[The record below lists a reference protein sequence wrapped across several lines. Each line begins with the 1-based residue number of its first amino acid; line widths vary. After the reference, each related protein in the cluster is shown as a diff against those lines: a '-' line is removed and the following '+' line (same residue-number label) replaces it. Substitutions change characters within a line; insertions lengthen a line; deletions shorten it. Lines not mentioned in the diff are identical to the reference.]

1 VENWMNTTIENSDVV
16 LSSRVR
22 LARNISSMPFPH
34 KLGKE
39 KGRGLVKIVEDALF
53 SSSEV
58 GDNFKSIH
66 LWENDPVINKT
77 YFEKHLISYN
87 LLNNKETGAVIL
99 NKDETIS
106 IMINEE
112 DHIRIQ
118 CITAGM
124 NLNEA
129 YNIANNIDDI
139 LEKEL
144 NYAFSEKLGYITAC
158 PTNIGTGVRASVMIH
173 LPVITITNE
182 MSGVLNALTQVGMTI
197 RGQYGEGSKT
207 KGNIYQVS
215 NQVTL
220 GLSEQEILS
229 NLQAVALQLITQENI
244 SRQNVMTNYKYELE
258 DKIYRSFGVLKS
270 AVLIDLAECL
280 NLLSDVRLGMEMG
293 IINNVDNKILNPL
306 LADVQPGRLQI
317 IVGKKLTDKE
327 CNFQRAKLI
336 REKLNLNIKIN
347 NGGEV

>member
-1 VENWMNTTIENSDVV
+1 MENWMNTTIGNNDVV
-16 LSSRVR
+16 LSSRIR
-22 LARNISSMPFPH
+22 LARNISNMPFPH
-34 KLGKE
+34 KLNPQ
-39 KGRGLVKIVEDALF
+39 KGRELVKTIEDALF
-53 SSSEV
+53 SSKEID
-58 GDNFKSIH
+58 DNFKSVH
-66 LWENDPVINKT
+66 LWENDVIDNKT

-99 NKDETIS
+99 NNDETIS

-129 YNIANNIDDI
+129 YDIANNIDNI
-139 LEKEL
+139 LEEKL
-144 NYAFSEKLGYITAC
+144 NYAFNEDLGYITAC
-158 PTNIGTGVRASVMIH
+158 PTNIGTGLRASVMIH

-182 MSGVLNALTQVGMTI
+182 MSGVMNALTQVGMTI

-244 SRQNVMTNYKYELE
+244 SRKNVMDKYKYEFE
-258 DKIYRSFGVLKS
+258 DKIYRSFGILKS
-270 AVLIDLAECL
+270 AVLIDSAECL

-293 IINNVDNKILNPL
+293 IIKNIDKKVLNSL
-306 LADVQPGRLQI
+306 LVDVQPGRLQI
-317 IVGKKLTDKE
+317 LFGKKLTDKE
-327 CNFQRAKLI
+327 RDFQRAKLI
-336 REKLNLNIKIN
+336 REKLNLDIKIK

>member
-1 VENWMNTTIENSDVV
+1 MENWMNTPIENSDVV
-16 LSSRVR
+16 LSSRIR
-22 LARNISSMPFPH
+22 LARNISNMPFPH
-34 KLGKE
+34 KLSQD
-39 KGRGLVKIVEDALF
+39 KGRELVKTVEDALF
-53 SSSEV
+53 SDKEI
-58 GDNFKSIH
+58 GDEFKSIH
-66 LWENDPVINKT
+66 LWESDPITNKT

-124 NLNEA
+124 NLSEA
-129 YNIANNIDDI
+129 YKIANNIDDI
-139 LEKEL
+139 LEKKL
-144 NYAFSEKLGYITAC
+144 NYAFNEDLGYITAC
-158 PTNIGTGVRASVMIH
+158 PTNIGTGLRASVMIH

-244 SRQNVMTNYKYELE
+244 SRQNVMSNYKYEFD

-293 IINNVDNKILNPL
+293 MINNVDKKVLNSL
-306 LADVQPGRLQI
+306 LVDVQPGRLQI
-317 IVGKKLTDKE
+317 LFGKKLTDKDR
-327 CNFQRAKLI
+327 NFQRAKLI
-336 REKLNLNIKIN
+336 REKLNLNIQIKD
-347 NGGEV
+347 GGEV

>member
-1 VENWMNTTIENSDVV
+1 MENWMNTTIENNDIV
-16 LSSRVR
+16 LSSRIR
-22 LARNISSMPFPH
+22 LARNISNMPFPH
-34 KLGKE
+34 KLSQQ
-39 KGRGLVKIVEDALF
+39 KGRELVKIVEDALF
-53 SSSEV
+53 SSKEI
-58 GDNFKSIH
+58 GDTFKSIH
-66 LWENDPVINKT
+66 LWENDAIENRT

-99 NKDETIS
+99 NNDETIS

-129 YNIANNIDDI
+129 YEIANNIDNI
-139 LEKEL
+139 LEEKL
-144 NYAFSEKLGYITAC
+144 NYAFNEELGYITAC
-158 PTNIGTGVRASVMIH
+158 PTNIGTGLRASVMMH
-173 LPVITITNE
+173 LPVITVTNE

-215 NQVTL
+215 NQITL
-220 GLSEQEILS
+220 GLSEQEILN
-229 NLQAVALQLITQENI
+229 NLKAITLQLITQENI
-244 SRQNVMTNYKYELE
+244 SRQNVLANYKYEFE
-258 DKIYRSFGVLKS
+258 DKVYRSFGILKS
-270 AVLIDLAECL
+270 AVLIDSAECL

-293 IINNVDNKILNPL
+293 IIKSVDKKTLNSL
-306 LADVQPGRLQI
+306 LIDVQPGRLQI
-317 IVGKKLTDKE
+317 LSGKKLTDKE
-327 CNFQRAKLI
+327 RDFQRAKLI
-336 REKLNLNIKIN
+336 REKLNSNIKIK